1 MTYLSRNQYTGRPS
15 SGVVLKIKGVRS
27 KFEIE
32 TSIIKYFENIGYTTF
47 YSGDHRIHCRTYCKL
62 IDRMHHGMQITYN
75 VKLNTL
81 N

>member
-1 MTYLSRNQYTGRPS
+1 MIYLSCNQYTGRPS

-62 IDRMHHGMQITYN
+62 IDRMQITYN